1 MKRPF
6 SATTL
11 LFVVL
16 CLTAWNAIRLYAAI
30 SDWDSLAEFS
40 PRPGP
45 IYIAAT
51 ASFWILSGLALFNF
65 LRRPNIRAQT
75 FSAMYV
81 FGYIAWAWTDRLLLQ
96 QARPNWPFALSM
108 TLAFV
113 ILFSLL
119 LFDKTLRNYYQQR
132 ETHDQQNTDSNPA

>member
-6 SATTL
+6 AVTTL
-11 LFVVL
+11 LSVVL
-16 CLTAWNAIRLYAAI
+16 CLTVWNAIRLYAAV
-30 SDWDSLAEFS
+30 SDWDALAEFA

-45 IYIAAT
+45 LYISVT
-51 ASFWILSGLALFNF
+51 ASFWTLSGLALYNF
-65 LRRPNIRAQT
+65 LRHPSARART

-81 FGYIAWAWTDRLLLQ
+81 FGYTAWAWVDRLLLQ

-108 TLAFV
+108 TLTFV

-119 LFDKTLRNYYQQR
+119 LFDKNLRNYYLQR

>member
-6 SATTL
+6 AVTTL
-11 LFVVL
+11 LSVVL
-16 CLTAWNAIRLYAAI
+16 CLTVWNAIRLYAAV
-30 SDWDSLAEFS
+30 SDWDALAEFA

-45 IYIAAT
+45 LYISIT
-51 ASFWILSGLALFNF
+51 ASVWTLSGLALYNF
-65 LRRPNIRAQT
+65 LRRPSARART

-81 FGYIAWAWTDRLLLQ
+81 FGYTAWVWMDRLLLQ

-108 TLAFV
+108 TIAFV

-119 LFDKTLRNYYQQR
+119 LFDKNLRNYYLQR